1 MKHIRPL
8 ILESQEEDEA
18 FLVELG
24 ILEPLNDNTLFE
36 ITVVK
41 SIIDRVG
48 VDKVRFDTRMDGRKL
63 YIIFPKEA
71 WIEDML
77 RSMNRNLYPYG
88 DRIGGVVWL
97 AGMQDSIVYLFE
109 PFDEGSQ
116 QYHRVLSKLGLG

>member
-24 ILEPLNDNTLFE
+24 ILEPLRDDTLFE
-36 ITVVK
+36 IEVVK

-48 VDKVRFDTRMDGRKL
+48 VDKVWFNTRVDGRKL
-63 YIIFPKEA
+63 YLVFPKEA
-71 WIEDML
+71 WIDGRL
-77 RSMNRNLYPYG
+77 RSMNRHLYPYG

-97 AGMQDSIVYLFE
+97 SGMQDSIVYLFE

-116 QYHRVLSKLGLG
+116 QCHRVLSKLGLG

>member
-24 ILEPLNDNTLFE
+24 ILEPLSDNTLFE
-36 ITVVK
+36 IEVVK
-41 SIIDRVG
+41 NIIDRVG
-48 VDKVRFDTRMDGRKL
+48 VDKVWFNTQVDGRKL
-63 YIIFPKEA
+63 YLVFPKED
-71 WIEDML
+71 WIDDML
-77 RSMNRNLYPYG
+77 RNIDRHLCPYG

-97 AGMQDSIVYLFE
+97 SGMQDSIVYLFE

-116 QYHRVLSKLGLG
+116 QCYRVLSKLGLG